1 METRETAP
9 YQLTLTNREYLQAN
23 GIVEVESFDEQE
35 ILAVSKLGPLI
46 IKGQGLHIIQ
56 LSLEEGKLTL
66 EGEIVSIQYSNSK
79 KGKMKEKGRGVL
91 ERLFK

>member
-23 GIVEVESFDEQE
+23 GIMEVESFDEHE
-35 ILAVSKLGPLI
+35 ILALSKLGPLI
-46 IKGQGLHIIQ
+46 IKGQGLHITQ
-56 LSLEEGKLTL
+56 LNLEEGKLTL
-66 EGEIVSIQYSNSK
+66 EGEINSIQYSNTK
-79 KGKMKEKGRGVL
+79 KGKMKEKGKGVL